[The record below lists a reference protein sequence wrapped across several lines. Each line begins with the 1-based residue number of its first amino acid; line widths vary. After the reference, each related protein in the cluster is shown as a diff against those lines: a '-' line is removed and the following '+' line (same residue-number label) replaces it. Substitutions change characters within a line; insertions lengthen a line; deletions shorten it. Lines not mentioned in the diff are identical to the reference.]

1 MSKNANPQFIPFDK
15 KALNPKGIYKPV
27 GLDVYIQACTLYPYI
42 IIIYLSSAN
51 GK

>member
-27 GLDVYIQACTLYPYI
+27 GLDVYILYPYI
-42 IIIYLSSAN
+42 IIIYLLLAN